1 MVQLRQLS
9 LPYVAD
15 DDLLAKLGGG
25 CCPLLDH
32 LDVHGSWEV
41 TNQVLGPIMDI
52 SQYDMTQ

>member
-1 MVQLRQLS
+1 MQLRQLS

-41 TNQVLGPIMDI
+41 TNQVLGPMY
-52 SQYDMTQ
+52 YDMTHVV